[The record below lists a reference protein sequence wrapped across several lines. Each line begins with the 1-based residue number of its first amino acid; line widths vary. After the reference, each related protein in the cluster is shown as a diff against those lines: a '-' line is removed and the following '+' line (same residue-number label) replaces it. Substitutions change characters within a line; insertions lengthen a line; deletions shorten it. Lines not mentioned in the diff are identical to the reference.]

1 MMHEWKSQEK
11 LIDEIDRTDH
21 ELDPLLYKLFLYE
34 KNEWDN
40 VP

>member
-11 LIDEIDRTDH
+11 LVEECEQNLIKNPLIY
-21 ELDPLLYKLFLYE
+21 ELFNYE
-34 KNEWDN
+34 KAEWDN